1 MKLRR
6 GAQLDETKRRLETA
20 VSFAAEVRDVCAAKD
35 EAIAAKEAELA
46 EARAALA
53 AAAARTLAGMSLEAP
68 LKIVDY
74 RGRGL
79 RVKRR
84 RRRTR
89 ATRIRRR

>member
-1 MKLRR
+1 ME
-6 GAQLDETKRRLETA
+6 ETKRRLETA

-68 LKIVDY
+68 LKIVTQTAKK
-74 RGRGL
+74 RPHP
-79 RVKRR
+79 VKRR